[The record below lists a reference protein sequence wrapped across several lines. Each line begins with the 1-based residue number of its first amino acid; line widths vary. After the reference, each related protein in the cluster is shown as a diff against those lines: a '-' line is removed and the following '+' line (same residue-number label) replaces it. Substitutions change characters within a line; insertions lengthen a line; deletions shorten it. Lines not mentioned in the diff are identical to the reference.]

1 MRFLLFVKCCK
12 FLVNV
17 MYGERKYIYKLELEI
32 VYLLNFVERDLVVYK
47 KILRSY
53 LFFIYSFFFN
63 ICKY

>member
-1 MRFLLFVKCCK
+1 MLNV
-12 FLVNV
+12 VNFWL
-17 MYGERKYIYKLELEI
+17 MLCMERENIYKLELEI

-47 KILRSY
+47 KILYSY